1 MSESTSIIL
10 TDYQQLYHEARMRFL
25 SSNDW
30 ERKRNSFLRELHQ
43 KVVVG
48 DNEELKR
55 YLRNKREDELNEFN
69 KAWISKIWEKCFD
82 AEKSE
87 FNVISFFRKLAM
99 VNDGQIDVED
109 LRAFFIYKCTTE
121 NIDNLLRQ
129 VLEYDT
135 RSRSTINAQNII
147 VINGEVVIKKEET
160 SDSLLKYNPGKTFGG
175 ILAEVEN
182 RKEDEL
188 TNGDIFYVCGI
199 EDPFNLGYI
208 IRNLYVFG
216 VNNII
221 LDKRD
226 YSTMDSQILKS
237 SAGAYDFI
245 NVKYSDNVSE
255 LINSLKDKGYK
266 VYALSREE
274 DSKDIFDTT
283 FNKPSLII
291 IGGEKRGISAKV
303 METVDEKVFIPYG
316 NNFRNSLNAANAL
329 ACVATLL
336 FKQRK

>member
-1 MSESTSIIL
+1 MKIEGAISVKAAIEG
-10 TDYQQLYHEARMRFL
+10 
-25 SSNDW
+25 N
-30 ERKRNSFLRELHQ
+30 KRAVKEIYIDKDNHTKNFNYIRELA
-43 KVVVG
+43 KK
-48 DNEELKR
+48 N
-55 YLRNKREDELNEFN
+55 N
-69 KAWISKIWEKCFD
+69 ISI
-82 AEKSE
+82 
-87 FNVISFFRKLAM
+87 
-99 VNDGQIDVED
+99 
-109 LRAFFIYKCTTE
+109 
-121 NIDNLLRQ
+121 
-129 VLEYDT
+129 
-135 RSRSTINAQNII
+135 
-147 VINGEVVIKKEET
+147 KEET

-175 ILAEVEN
+175 ILAEVET

-208 IRNLYVFG
+208 IRNLYAFG
-216 VNNII
+216 VNNIV

-255 LINSLKDKGYK
+255 LINSLKGKGYK

-274 DSKDIFDTT
+274 DSKDIFETA

-291 IGGEKRGISAKV
+291 IGGEKRGISTKV